1 MKTNNPTLIPV
12 TPQISTKVMFYCHE
26 TTSDH
31 SVIEDAIFGRMD
43 DIGDMFKKEVHEEFV
58 MNVLMK
64 HKTNLFPEYSYL
76 YILVAHSN
84 RHSPSS
90 DSLLPSEKRWSDILN
105 TQQNQL
111 LTKNSA
117 FIIGYMLMTPEHPLD
132 IHFIEYIDSRVPGYN
147 IADCMIK
154 KFENEVVE
162 FAENSFGCKQ
172 VRCKCVIPKDILSSS
187 AGYWKKYLDRR
198 LGIHSNEELD
208 GMKKTL
214 DISDLVT
221 WYYLEKAFTA
231 FL

>member
-1 MKTNNPTLIPV
+1 
-12 TPQISTKVMFYCHE
+12 MFYCHE

-90 DSLLPSEKRWSDILN
+90 DSLLPGEKRWSDILN
-105 TQQNQL
+105 TQQYQL

-187 AGYWKKYLDRR
+187 AEYWKKYLDRR

-214 DISDLVT
+214 DIGDLVT

>member
-1 MKTNNPTLIPV
+1 
-12 TPQISTKVMFYCHE
+12 MFYCHE

-187 AGYWKKYLDRR
+187 AEYWKKYLDRR

-214 DISDLVT
+214 DIGDLVT